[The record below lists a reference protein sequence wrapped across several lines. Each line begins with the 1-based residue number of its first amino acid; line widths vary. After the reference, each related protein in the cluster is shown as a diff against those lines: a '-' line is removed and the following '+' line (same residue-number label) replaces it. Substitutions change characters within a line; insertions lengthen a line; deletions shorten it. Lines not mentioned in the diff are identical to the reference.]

1 MAERKESDG
10 LTFKEM
16 RFKMCRFLEE
26 QGIINELRARLR
38 YKFVEALKISTQNT
52 RRSSQT
58 LLHQVILWLVQDYL
72 SSQGYDY
79 TLSTLACES
88 GVSQEPFST
97 QDVEQ
102 LLRLPPQPEPRQP
115 SGGLLQR
122 IVARMMRTPQTTS
135 AQTSVAVHTA
145 RPEGPVQAELEQLR
159 CSVAEAQQRLHELEE
174 QLARSAPLAEKTSTP
189 LRAARKQQP
198 THQAVHHVSMLTQLS
213 SSDPVTSRLEG
224 SSLSTSSSSRQQRSS
239 GGRQGG
245 SNVSSLSSLP
255 LDRARRRL
263 QQLALQTDFLD
274 ERLHAVNAGADDGS
288 PPLPLWI
295 SISRET
301 SFTARNRRTPSAS
314 DSFDAG

>member
-1 MAERKESDG
+1 
-10 LTFKEM
+10 
-16 RFKMCRFLEE
+16 MCRFLEE

-38 YKFVEALKISTQNT
+38 YKFVEALKITTQKT

-72 SSQGYDY
+72 TSQGYDY

-88 GVSQEPFST
+88 GISQEPFSA

-102 LLRLPPQPEPRQP
+102 LLRLPPQPQEQKQP
-115 SGGLLQR
+115 SVGLLQR

-135 AQTSVAVHTA
+135 AQTSAA
-145 RPEGPVQAELEQLR
+145 ADSADSEGADQVQAQLEQLR
-159 CSVAEAQQRLHELEE
+159 RSVAEAQQRLREVQE
-174 QLARSAPLAEKTSTP
+174 QLTRNAPCAEKTSTP
-189 LRAARKQQP
+189 RLATKQQH
-198 THQAVHHVSMLTQLS
+198 TRHQTQAVHHVSMLTQLS
-213 SSDPVTSRLEG
+213 STGTSDPVTSRLEG
-224 SSLSTSSSSRQQRSS
+224 SSLSTSSSSRQQRSG
-239 GGRQGG
+239 GGRH
-245 SNVSSLSSLP
+245 SSSVSSMSSLP

-274 ERLHAVNAGADDGS
+274 ERLRTVGAGAGDGS

-301 SFTARNRRTPSAS
+301 SFTARNRRTPAAN
-314 DSFDAG
+314 DSLDAG

>member
-1 MAERKESDG
+1 
-10 LTFKEM
+10 
-16 RFKMCRFLEE
+16 MCRFLEE

-102 LLRLPPQPEPRQP
+102 LLRLPPQREQRQP
-115 SGGLLQR
+115 KGGSLLQR
-122 IVARMMRTPQTTS
+122 IVARMMRPPQTTS
-135 AQTSVAVHTA
+135 SQTSAAVDSA
-145 RPEGPVQAELEQLR
+145 RSEDAGQVQAELEQLR
-159 CSVAEAQQRLHELEE
+159 HSVAESQQRLRELQE
-174 QLARSAPLAEKTSTP
+174 QLARNAPLAEKTSTP
-189 LRAARKQQP
+189 PRVARRQQA
-198 THQAVHHVSMLTQLS
+198 TQQAVHHVSLLTQLS

-224 SSLSTSSSSRQQRSS
+224 SSLSTSSSSRQQRSG
-239 GGRQGG
+239 GGRQVG
-245 SNVSSLSSLP
+245 SSVSSLSSLP
-255 LDRARRRL
+255 LDRARQRL

-274 ERLHAVNAGADDGS
+274 ERLRAVSAGADDGS
-288 PPLPLWI
+288 PPPPPPPLPLWI

-301 SFTARNRRTPSAS
+301 SFTAPRNRRTPSAS
-314 DSFDAG
+314 ESFDVG

>member
-58 LLHQVILWLVQDYL
+58 LLHQDYL

-102 LLRLPPQPEPRQP
+102 LLRLPSQPEPRQP

-122 IVARMMRTPQTTS
+122 IVARMMRAPQTTS
-135 AQTSVAVHTA
+135 AQTSVAVDSA
-145 RPEGPVQAELEQLR
+145 RSEGPVQAELEQLR
-159 CSVAEAQQRLHELEE
+159 HSVAEAQQRLHELQE
-174 QLARSAPLAEKTSTP
+174 QLAARSAPLAEKTSTP
-189 LRAARKQQP
+189 LRAARREHPTQKVKKQFPP
-198 THQAVHHVSMLTQLS
+198 TKSF
-213 SSDPVTSRLEG
+213 P
-224 SSLSTSSSSRQQRSS
+224 
-239 GGRQGG
+239 
-245 SNVSSLSSLP
+245 
-255 LDRARRRL
+255 ARTL
-263 QQLALQTDFLD
+263 CK
-274 ERLHAVNAGADDGS
+274 G
-288 PPLPLWI
+288 P
-295 SISRET
+295 
-301 SFTARNRRTPSAS
+301 
-314 DSFDAG
+314 

>member
-58 LLHQVILWLVQDYL
+58 LLHQDYL

-102 LLRLPPQPEPRQP
+102 LLRLPSQPEPRQP

-122 IVARMMRTPQTTS
+122 IVARMMRAPQTTS
-135 AQTSVAVHTA
+135 AQTSVAVDSA
-145 RPEGPVQAELEQLR
+145 RSEGPVQAELEQLR
-159 CSVAEAQQRLHELEE
+159 HSVAEAQQRLHELQE
-174 QLARSAPLAEKTSTP
+174 QLAARSAPLAEKTSTP
-189 LRAARKQQP
+189 LRAARREHP
-198 THQAVHHVSMLTQLS
+198 TQKAVHHVSMLTQLS

-239 GGRQGG
+239 GGRQV
-245 SNVSSLSSLP
+245 SSSVSSLSSLP

-274 ERLHAVNAGADDGS
+274 ERLHVVSAGADDGS

-301 SFTARNRRTPSAS
+301 SFTARNRKTPSAS